1 MESFDY
7 IESGVIFGLDTK
19 ANLRT
24 FNKHSV
30 DFSVHGDAFRFL
42 INYFDDYGE
51 FPAQSM
57 LTENFPSLDPS
68 ASSLNW
74 DYTLKTF
81 NNQIL
86 YRKMVSLINS
96 NRDLIHTEP
105 KDAMSKIMAGLQDL
119 EILHD
124 DDISSY
130 GRNAGSRLDDW
141 RKRQERRKLGEGIMG
156 VPTSFPSV
164 NSTGIGWLPGE
175 LISVYARPTVGK
187 TWMCVHAAATA
198 VSKGFRTLLIST
210 EMTTS
215 QISLRTDV
223 VLANMMG
230 FNLSHK
236 AIRSGDEIDE
246 DEYQRFLDAIHEQQ
260 LLICDHIEG
269 ATSISIENIAGLIR
283 KHKPELVVIDGIYL
297 VNTGV
302 GNRKAMWEQSHSVFY
317 GMKNLA
323 QTTNTPIFVS
333 TQANRDAA
341 HMYTPP
347 RPDQV
352 AFGDALIRA
361 SDVAMAMSLVEDEED
376 KRIVQ
381 FQKYRDGILPISTTG
396 MNWNVDTG
404 EIHETAL
411 VANDLY

>member
-7 IESGVIFGLDTK
+7 IESGIIFGLDTK
-19 ANLRT
+19 NNLRT

-30 DFSVHGDAFRFL
+30 DFSVHGDAYRFV
-42 INYFDDYGE
+42 IKYFDDYGE
-51 FPAQSM
+51 FPSEAT
-57 LTENFPSLDPS
+57 LVENFPSLDPS
-68 ASSLNW
+68 AQSLKW
-74 DYTLKTF
+74 EYATKIF
-81 NNQIL
+81 GNQVL
-86 YRKMVSLINS
+86 YRKMVGLINS

-105 KDAMSKIMAGLQDL
+105 KNAMTKIMAGLQDL
-119 EILHD
+119 EVLHD
-124 DDISSY
+124 DDIQSYTKSS
-130 GRNAGSRLDDW
+130 GSRLDEW
-141 RKRQERRKLGEGIMG
+141 RSRKERRKLGDGIMG

-198 VSKGFRTLLIST
+198 VAKGFRTLLIST
-210 EMTTS
+210 EMPTN

-236 AIRSGDEIDE
+236 AIRSGDQIDE
-246 DEYQRFLDAIHEQQ
+246 GEYQRFLDAIHDQQ

-269 ATSISIENIAGLIR
+269 ATSISVENIAGLIR

-297 VNTGV
+297 INTGV

-341 HMYTPP
+341 HMYSPP

-361 SDVAMAMSLVEDEED
+361 SDVAMAMSLVEDED
-376 KRIVQ
+376 NKRLVQ
-381 FQKYRDGILPISTTG
+381 FQKYRDGILPIETTA
-396 MNWNVDTG
+396 MQWNVDSG
-404 EIHETAL
+404 EVHETTFGG
-411 VANDLY
+411 LY